1 MKKHL
6 AKHTFDL
13 TSGCL
18 CLDFVNTLDHRLSSQ
33 PLEKLGGFA
42 ELVVF
47 GEQAGALSV
56 PEARRL
62 RRGERESKREAS
74 ALSQRALTVRELLYR
89 IFSAAAACREV
100 SEADVETLNTAVRK
114 SNARSF
120 VTPGARKGAWQ
131 WLEKSSDADRLI
143 GKIVRSAVEVL
154 TSGDIQRVR
163 RCAADNCGWLFID
176 GSRSRNRRWCEMRT
190 CGSQHKARTYYQ
202 RKKGAS
208 LAHKRPKVSR

>member
-33 PLEKLGGFA
+33 PQEKLGGFA
-42 ELVVF
+42 ELVAF
-47 GEQAGALSV
+47 GEQARVLSA

-62 RRGERESKREAS
+62 RSDGRKSTREAS
-74 ALSQRALTVRELLYR
+74 ALSQRALALREMLFR
-89 IFSAAAACREV
+89 IFSAEAGCSEV
-100 SEADVETLNTAVRK
+100 SEADVETLNAAVRR

-120 VTPGARKGAWQ
+120 VTPRDGKSAWQ
-131 WLEKSSDADRLI
+131 WLEKSSDADRLL

-154 TSGDIQRVR
+154 TSGDIQHVKK
-163 RCAADNCGWLFID
+163 CAADNCAWLFID
-176 GSRSRNRRWCEMRT
+176 SSRSRNRRWCEMRT
-190 CGSQHKARTYYQ
+190 CGSRHKAKTYYE
-202 RKKGAS
+202 RKKAD
-208 LAHKRPKVSR
+208 R

>member
-6 AKHTFDL
+6 TKRTFDL
-13 TSGCL
+13 ISGCL

-42 ELVVF
+42 ELVAF
-47 GEQAGALSV
+47 GEQVGVLSA

-62 RRGERESKREAS
+62 RSGERESTREAS
-74 ALSQRALTVRELLYR
+74 ALFKRALAIREMLFR
-89 IFSAAAACREV
+89 IFSAEVGCREV
-100 SEADVETLNTAVRK
+100 SEADVETLNAAVRR

-120 VTPGARKGAWQ
+120 VTPGDGKRTWQ

-154 TSGDIQRVR
+154 TSRDIQRVKK
-163 RCAADNCGWLFID
+163 CAADNCAWLFID

-190 CGSQHKARTYYQ
+190 CGSRQKARTYYQ
-202 RKKGAS
+202 RKKADG
-208 LAHKRPKVSR
+208 

>member
-6 AKHTFDL
+6 AMHTFDL

-42 ELVVF
+42 ELVAF
-47 GEQAGALSV
+47 GEQAGALSA

-62 RRGERESKREAS
+62 RNAKRKSKREAS
-74 ALSQRALTVRELLYR
+74 VLSQRALAIREILFR
-89 IFSAAAACREV
+89 IFSAEAACREV
-100 SEADVETLNTAVRK
+100 SEADVETLNAVVRR

-120 VTPGARKGAWQ
+120 VTPGGRKGAWQ
-131 WLEKSSDADRLI
+131 WLEKSSDANRLI

-154 TSGDIQRVR
+154 TSANIQRVKK
-163 RCAADNCGWLFID
+163 CAADNCGWLFID
-176 GSRSRNRRWCEMRT
+176 GSRSRNRRWCEMKT
-190 CGSQHKARTYYQ
+190 CGSRHKAKTYYQ
-202 RKKGAS
+202 RKKGGS
-208 LAHKRPKVSR
+208 LAHKGRR